1 MDRSV
6 LEAATAR
13 GIIDSDQLQALL
25 AFAAEQDGEDD
36 DAAPSG
42 EEQLRFVRS
51 FGDIFITLGVIFLSV
66 AMAQLDL
73 EGWQQIGPIVFL
85 IATTEWLVGMR
96 RLALPGIVLLIA
108 LLYFTGAIVGV
119 ADATSSLIS
128 FAATAIVS
136 AVYYWRYRTPFSVT
150 PLVLG
155 LTGVLASV
163 FGLTPMDIIEMPAL
177 LAGFGVLVFLAAM
190 AFDARDRER
199 ANRYSDTG
207 FWLHLMAAPM
217 LVHGVMAMLLA
228 VEVEAPLAQGLMLVF
243 FLVFVLTALFVDR
256 RAMLVSSLAYAIYAV
271 TRLLSED
278 GNAVGDTI
286 LLVFI
291 GFGVFVIAFGAYWY
305 AARRVLFGWLA
316 ERALARFVPPF
327 QPR

>member
-1 MDRSV
+1 
-6 LEAATAR
+6 
-13 GIIDSDQLQALL
+13 
-25 AFAAEQDGEDD
+25 
-36 DAAPSG
+36 
-42 EEQLRFVRS
+42 
-51 FGDIFITLGVIFLSV
+51 
-66 AMAQLDL
+66 
-73 EGWQQIGPIVFL
+73 
-85 IATTEWLVGMR
+85 
-96 RLALPGIVLLIA
+96 
-108 LLYFTGAIVGV
+108 
-119 ADATSSLIS
+119 
-128 FAATAIVS
+128 
-136 AVYYWRYRTPFSVT
+136 
-150 PLVLG
+150 
-155 LTGVLASV
+155 
-163 FGLTPMDIIEMPAL
+163 
-177 LAGFGVLVFLAAM
+177 
-190 AFDARDRER
+190 
-199 ANRYSDTG
+199 
-207 FWLHLMAAPM
+207 
-217 LVHGVMAMLLA
+217 MLLA